1 MPVPG
6 DELDSIAHGDDDHT
20 PMTGRLIAGFLVVAV
35 VAGGA
40 GWLLGRGSQP
50 APPTPPAMRVVLSID
65 SLVGNASLNDPS
77 AAPRIDG
84 FVLVENAPAGSRV
97 VALTWGGLA
106 NLVPDENNPATVVA
120 TTVVDC
126 AAVLTATTP
135 VPFPTMTAD
144 VVAADGTR
152 SVVAVTPLS
161 TARWSNVERSCA
173 DPTRPAST
181 NSA

>member
-1 MPVPG
+1 
-6 DELDSIAHGDDDHT
+6 
-20 PMTGRLIAGFLVVAV
+20 
-35 VAGGA
+35 
-40 GWLLGRGSQP
+40 
-50 APPTPPAMRVVLSID
+50 MRVVLSID

-77 AAPRIDG
+77 ATPRIDG
-84 FVLVENAPAGSRV
+84 FVVVENAPEGSRV

-106 NLVPDENNPATVVA
+106 NLVADTSNPAAVVA

-126 AAVLTATTP
+126 AAVLTAATP
-135 VPFPTMTAD
+135 VPFPKMTAD